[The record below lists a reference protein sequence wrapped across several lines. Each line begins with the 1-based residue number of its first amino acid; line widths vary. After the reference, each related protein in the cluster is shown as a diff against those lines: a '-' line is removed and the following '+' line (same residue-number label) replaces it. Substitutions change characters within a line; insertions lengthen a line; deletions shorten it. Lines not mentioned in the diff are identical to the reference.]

1 MTDNTVELD
10 VLPGVISVPGQVLF
24 TRKCVEDIAT
34 TFGIGADSEDID
46 DLHATA
52 IEGFDAVC
60 DLRDSLEES
69 RPEDPMRLPR
79 WEAIIEALNGISYLL
94 HNGRTHDGKLIRFV

>member
-1 MTDNTVELD
+1 MTASQIELD
-10 VLPGVISVPGQVLF
+10 ELPGVISVPGQVLF
-24 TRKCVEDIAT
+24 TRRCVQDIAM
-34 TFGIGADSEDID
+34 TFGIDADSEDID

-52 IEGFDAVC
+52 IEGFGAVC

-79 WEAIIEALNGISYLL
+79 WEAIIDALNGISYLL